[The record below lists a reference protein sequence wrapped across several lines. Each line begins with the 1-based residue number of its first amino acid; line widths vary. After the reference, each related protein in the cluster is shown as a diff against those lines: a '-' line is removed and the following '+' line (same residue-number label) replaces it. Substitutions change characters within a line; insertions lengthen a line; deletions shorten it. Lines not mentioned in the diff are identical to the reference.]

1 MGFAVKMDEND
12 AASIAS
18 DLRLTE
24 SKDFA
29 DCLVGVLFPLA
40 DERTSCKLFKMLVTN
55 NMQSRELYKKDGHG
69 CFYQKLGN
77 TESVIVKFS
86 PPEAG

>member
-40 DERTSCKLFKMLVTN
+40 DERTSCKLFKMLVTEY
-55 NMQSRELYKKDGHG
+55 MEERELYKKNRDDY
-69 CFYQKLGN
+69 FNQKLGN